1 VETLRKEVSVL
12 KIFSNINFLFHLTIS
27 NAKEYFKKRKLIK
40 SDEITI
46 NSVNWFGHATTVINL
61 SDKIIITDPVFCN
74 LLGYFKRV
82 VHRPSYINNLRADY
96 ILLSH
101 GHMDHLNFPSLIR
114 LNKDAIIIV
123 PKGYKNIISLLGF
136 KNVITLRPGCV
147 YEDEYIRITAYE
159 ANHDGRRFYLGSN
172 NESNSYLIERKG
184 KSIFFA
190 GDTALTDNFKNI
202 TCDIALM
209 PVGCYK
215 PDRFSE
221 MHCTPEQSY
230 EMFKTMNCSTMIP
243 IHYNTFKISLE
254 SFEETTKSLLNLKDK
269 SIKIIDIGETYP
281 F

>member
-1 VETLRKEVSVL
+1 M

-27 NAKEYFKKRKLIK
+27 NLKEYFKKRKLIK
-40 SDEITI
+40 SDEVTI

-82 VHRPSYINNLRADY
+82 VHRPSYVNNLKADY

-114 LNKDAIIIV
+114 LNKDATIIV
-123 PKGYKNIISLLGF
+123 PKGYKNIITLLGF

-147 YEDEYIRITAYE
+147 YEDKYIRITAYE

-172 NESNSYLIERKG
+172 DESNSYLIERKG

-215 PDRFSE
+215 PDRFSA

-243 IHYNTFKISLE
+243 IHYKTFKISLE
-254 SFEETTKSLLNLKDK
+254 SFEETTKSLLDLKDE
-269 SIKIIDIGETYP
+269 SIKIIDIGETYQ

>member
-1 VETLRKEVSVL
+1 METLRREVSVL
-12 KIFSNINFLFHLTIS
+12 KVFSNINFLFHLTIS
-27 NAKEYFKKRKLIK
+27 NVKEYFKKSKLIK

-61 SDKIIITDPVFCN
+61 SDKIIITDPVFCD

-82 VHRPSYINNLRADY
+82 VQRPSYISNLRADY
-96 ILLSH
+96 ILISH
-101 GHMDHLNFPSLIR
+101 GHMDHLNFPSLRR

-123 PKGYKNIISLLGF
+123 PKGYKNIITLLGF

-147 YEDEYIRITAYE
+147 YEDEYIKITAYE

-172 NESNSYLIERKG
+172 NESNSYLIERNG

-190 GDTALTDNFKNI
+190 GDTALTDKFKNI

-254 SFEETTKSLLNLKDK
+254 NFEETTNYLLNLKDN
-269 SIKIIDIGETYP
+269 SIKIIDIGETYK